1 MSESATPSQRDQELR
16 ELRARAYGPHPDIQ
30 DDPEALARLAELES
44 VRLDEHASAGSGEH
58 ASQEP
63 VRLSPETVVVI
74 EAPMPDAMV
83 AAREPVQPRSAW
95 QKVWATPT
103 GRVWL
108 IGGSLVV
115 IIAVI
120 YAVTWFAPQRPEATL
135 QPTGIEA
142 EGHIRSAV
150 THAPLAELDT
160 TTLRGYEAYRGVEP
174 WVADGAQG
182 TRCLM
187 VIERATLQAIRC
199 APPEAELTVDL
210 GAWPLDSTYPY
221 MEGLAD
227 GTVIRFQLH
236 GDAVDAYVY
245 PPPNTE

>member
-16 ELRARAYGPHPDIQ
+16 ELWARAYGPHSDIQ

-44 VRLDEHASAGSGEH
+44 VRLDEHASAGPGEH

-63 VRLSPETVVVI
+63 SELTPEPAAVV

-83 AAREPVQPRSAW
+83 AGSEPVQPRSPW
-95 QKVWATPT
+95 QKVGATPT

-115 IIAVI
+115 IIAI
-120 YAVTWFAPQRPEATL
+120 ISAVTWFAPRRPEATL
-135 QPTGIEA
+135 QPIGVEVDARIL
-142 EGHIRSAV
+142 SAAS
-150 THAPLAELDT
+150 HAPLAELDT
-160 TTLRGYEAYRGVEP
+160 TTVRGYEAYRGLEP
-174 WVADGAQG
+174 WVAEGAQG
-182 TRCLM
+182 SSCLM
-187 VIERATLQAIRC
+187 VIERATLRAIRC
-199 APPEAELTVDL
+199 APPEAELTVDI

-236 GDAVDAYVY
+236 GDIVDAYVY
-245 PPPNTE
+245 PPSTTD

>member
-44 VRLDEHASAGSGEH
+44 VRLDEHASAGPGEH

-63 VRLSPETVVVI
+63 VRLTPETVVVI

-83 AAREPVQPRSAW
+83 AGSEPVQPRSAW

-135 QPTGIEA
+135 QPTGIEV
-142 EGHIRSAV
+142 EGQLGLGWGAPDRPERRPLDDHQTAGALGAIRDPRF
-150 THAPLAELDT
+150 HAPIGLIAAESRRDQLGERRVGH
-160 TTLRGYEAYRGVEP
+160 RG
-174 WVADGAQG
+174 ADMTFG
-182 TRCLM
+182 
-187 VIERATLQAIRC
+187 
-199 APPEAELTVDL
+199 
-210 GAWPLDSTYPY
+210 LDSRRLQSRFRSLRSEPR
-221 MEGLAD
+221 D
-227 GTVIRFQLH
+227 GIDD
-236 GDAVDAYVY
+236 GDDDH
-245 PPPNTE
+245 E

>member
-1 MSESATPSQRDQELR
+1 MR

-44 VRLDEHASAGSGEH
+44 VRLDEHASAGPGEH
-58 ASQEP
+58 ASREP
-63 VRLSPETVVVI
+63 VPLTPETVAVI
-74 EAPMPDAMV
+74 EAPMPDAM
-83 AAREPVQPRSAW
+83 ATGSEPVQPRSAW

-120 YAVTWFAPQRPEATL
+120 NAVTWFAPRRPEATL

-142 EGHIRSAV
+142 EFHIRSAV
-150 THAPLAELDT
+150 SLAPLAELDT
-160 TTLRGYEAYRGVEP
+160 TTLRGYEVYRGLEP
-174 WVADGAQG
+174 WVAEGAHG
-182 TRCLM
+182 SNCLM

-199 APPEAELTVDL
+199 APLEAELTVDI
-210 GAWPLDSTYPY
+210 GAWPLDATYPY

-236 GDAVDAYVY
+236 GDTVDAYLY
-245 PPPNTE
+245 PPPNTD